1 MVLLHDTDLDALAA
15 GEIVLR
21 DEVLGEPTARRML
34 DEARGLAGAA
44 APAGIG
50 RDRVRDGRVRG
61 DAIVWVDPPALAP
74 LHAAFEDLRATLN
87 RAYLG
92 LTTFDVQLA
101 RYPGDGAAYIRHR
114 DAFHG
119 GTSRVVTAIYYL
131 NPDWGSG
138 DGGALRV
145 HLRGGARDIEP
156 RLDRMVAFLSDAVEH
171 EVLPTARE
179 RLAVTAWYRR

>member
-1 MVLLHDTDLDALAA
+1 MVLLDEHDLDSLAA

-21 DEVLGEPTARRML
+21 DGVLGADAVAL
-34 DEARGLAGAA
+34 VDEARALAASA
-44 APAGIG
+44 APAGVG
-50 RDRVRDGRVRG
+50 RERRRDQSIRR
-61 DAIVWVDPPALAP
+61 DAIVWVDPPALER
-74 LHAAFEDLRATLN
+74 LHVLFEELRRELN

-92 LTTFDVQLA
+92 LRVFDVQLA
-101 RYPGDGAAYIRHR
+101 RYAGDGAGYARHR

-119 GTSRVVTAIYYL
+119 GDSRIVTAIYYL
-131 NPDWGSG
+131 NPEWRDE

-156 RLDRMVAFLSDAVEH
+156 RLDRLVAFFSDAVEH